1 MNGGVALSVLSIQH
15 LEGSAGVL
23 TQVVDDL
30 SQVAGHQTVVGDSG
44 YLKG

>member
-1 MNGGVALSVLSIQH
+1 MNGGVALSVLSIQD

-30 SQVAGHQTVVGDSG
+30 GQVAGHQTVVGDSS